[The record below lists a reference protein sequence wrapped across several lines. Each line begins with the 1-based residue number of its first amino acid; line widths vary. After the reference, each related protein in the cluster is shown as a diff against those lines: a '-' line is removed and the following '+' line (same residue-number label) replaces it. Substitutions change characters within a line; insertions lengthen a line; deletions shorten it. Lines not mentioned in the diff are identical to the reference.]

1 MPEQEARALL
11 ESAMRAGAARDY
23 RKAAELLTLLL
34 SQTDSLPEAYVYL
47 GRARYALGEQGRA
60 IEAFRRYLRVGGDRA
75 AGLFFLGR
83 SYLACGRAEDAARC
97 LRRSAAADP
106 NKAPIWA
113 LLGAAALKLRKTKAA
128 VDCLERAVGLAPQ
141 DKRVYRGYLN
151 AMYARGVRLL
161 SRGNADMAR
170 QVLGFAVDNGLDG
183 AAIRLWRAKAL
194 RETGRIKEALVE
206 CEAALA
212 QAPGDP
218 SIRWLRAGLLLA
230 AGRQSEALGEFDSIR
245 ALHPDLPALPAD
257 DVSLARL
264 RASVA
269 FREGR
274 YKQAVSDSM
283 PLLRANPKDAALRS
297 IAAESLRAIGEL
309 ERSRNHWL
317 RAVEAAPEEPEFRLG
332 LALALYDLG
341 DYEASLAAAE
351 RARKLGADAAE
362 VDYYATLC
370 RSRLGEDPAK
380 LIPALQAL
388 IRSRSSAQSGSDESR
403 SPVPADPRLFFAL
416 GEALYRSGRPDLASG
431 WFEKVLFLVPD
442 HELSLLYR
450 ISAAESLGEEEA
462 RGEAY
467 AAYLEAY
474 PDNQKLRREYV
485 SALVGLGNWSAAAA
499 QLESS
504 LPYGAPDERAR
515 RLLAVAYRNAGRYR
529 EAAVA
534 YRDLLREEPGSGE
547 LLLGLSYCLERD
559 GKAEYALAL
568 LEKAPAAAK
577 ARAAPWIMQA
587 ALYARGG
594 RDEAAVVALRS
605 AIDRDRANEKAWK
618 SLVALYRKRG
628 LSELAANCEEEWRSA
643 TAAAARTSPAAR
655 TSSTA
660 KAAASAAASAAAPPK
675 PLSKKARDAAPPK
688 AEAKADRRDT
698 SKARGRAF
706 GDAKG
711 RGEASSLADLDV
723 RSRRRDG

>member
-1 MPEQEARALL
+1 MQ
-11 ESAMRAGAARDY
+11 AGAARDY
-23 RKAAELLTLLL
+23 RKATELLTLLL
-34 SQTDSLPEAYVYL
+34 AQTDALPEAYVYL
-47 GRARYALGEQGRA
+47 GRARYALGEHGRA
-60 IEAFRRYLRVGGDRA
+60 IEAFRRYLRAGGDRA

-83 SYLACGRAEDAARC
+83 SYLACGRPGDAVRC
-97 LRRSAAADP
+97 LRKSAAADP

-128 VDCLERAVGLAPQ
+128 MDCLERAVSLAPQ
-141 DKRVYRGYLN
+141 DKRIYRGYLN
-151 AMYARGVRLL
+151 ALYARGVRLL

-194 RETGRIKEALVE
+194 RESGRIKEALVE

-230 AGRQSEALGEFDSIR
+230 AGKQSEALSEFDSIR

-257 DVSLARL
+257 DASLARL

-297 IAAESLRAIGEL
+297 IAAESLRALGEL
-309 ERSRNHWL
+309 DRSRNHWL

-351 RARKLGADAAE
+351 RARKLGAEAAE
-362 VDYYATLC
+362 VNYYSTLC

-388 IRSRSSAQSGSDESR
+388 IRSRASAAADAYPAQGSG
-403 SPVPADPRLFFAL
+403 PVDPRLFFAL

-450 ISAAESLGEEEA
+450 ISIAESLSDEDA

-474 PDNQKLRREYV
+474 PDNQKLRHEYV
-485 SALVGLGNWSAAAA
+485 SALAALGNWATAAA
-499 QLESS
+499 QLERS
-504 LPYGAPDERAR
+504 LPYGEPDERTR
-515 RLLAVAYRNAGRYR
+515 RLLAVSYRNVGRYR
-529 EAAVA
+529 EAAIA
-534 YRDLLREEPGSGE
+534 YRDLLREQPNSGE
-547 LLLGLSYCLERD
+547 FLLGLSFCLERD

-577 ARAAPWIMQA
+577 AHAAPWIMQA

-594 RDEAAVVALRS
+594 KDEAAVSALRS
-605 AIDRDRANEKAWK
+605 AIDRDHANEKAWK
-618 SLVALYRKRG
+618 SLIALYRKRG

-643 TAAAARTSPAAR
+643 TAM
-655 TSSTA
+655 
-660 KAAASAAASAAAPPK
+660 KA
-675 PLSKKARDAAPPK
+675 PK
-688 AEAKADRRDT
+688 AKERRD
-698 SKARGRAF
+698 SQAPG
-706 GDAKG
+706 KG
-711 RGEASSLADLDV
+711 RGDTIGLADLDL

>member
-1 MPEQEARALL
+1 
-11 ESAMRAGAARDY
+11 MRAGAARDY

-83 SYLACGRAEDAARC
+83 SYLACGRPGDAARC
-97 LRRSAAADP
+97 LRRSAEADP
-106 NKAPIWA
+106 SKAPIWA

-128 VDCLERAVGLAPQ
+128 VDCLERAVGLAPR
-141 DKRVYRGYLN
+141 DKRIYRGYLN

-230 AGRQSEALGEFDSIR
+230 AGRQSEALAEFDSIR

-274 YKQAVSDSM
+274 YRQAVSDSM

-297 IAAESLRAIGEL
+297 IAAESLRALGEL

-317 RAVEAAPEEPEFRLG
+317 RAVESAPEEPEFRLG

-380 LIPALQAL
+380 LVPALQAL
-388 IRSRSSAQSGSDESR
+388 IRSRSSAQAGSDAQR

-450 ISAAESLGEEEA
+450 ISVAESLGEEEA

-467 AAYLEAY
+467 AAYLAAY

-485 SALVGLGNWSAAAA
+485 NALVGFGSWAAAAA

-504 LPYGAPDERAR
+504 LPYGAPDERSR
-515 RLLAVAYRNAGRYR
+515 RLLAASYRNAGRYR

-577 ARAAPWIMQA
+577 AHAAPWIMQA

-594 RDEAAVVALRS
+594 RDEAAVAALRS
-605 AIDRDRANEKAWK
+605 AIDRDRVNEKAWK

-643 TAAAARTSPAAR
+643 RAAAAARSSPAAA
-655 TSSTA
+655 A
-660 KAAASAAASAAAPPK
+660 KASSAAAAPK
-675 PLSKKARDAAPPK
+675 PPSKKAPAAEPPK
-688 AEAKADRRDT
+688 AEA
-698 SKARGRAF
+698 G
-706 GDAKG
+706 
-711 RGEASSLADLDV
+711 SLADLDV